1 MRTFLLL
8 IFFVS
13 LTITSR
19 AQQVSGY
26 VKDEQGKG
34 LDGVSVI
41 LKKIKD
47 SAIVKISVTNTA
59 GKYEYAS
66 IADGGYFINVVHI
79 GFAPANSSGFSMQG
93 NNITVPDLLLRGNTK
108 ALGEVVVSS
117 KKPMIEVKADK
128 IVMNVEGSVNAVG
141 QNALELLRKSPGVLV
156 DKDDNLSLSGKN
168 GVQVYIDGR
177 KTPIAGKDLAEYLKT
192 IQSTDIE
199 AIEIISNPSAKYDA
213 AGNAGIINIRLKK
226 NKAFGTNGSV
236 SAGYNVGVY
245 PKYNGSLALNHR
257 NKSINV
263 FGNYTYN
270 RSLNEMNFNLYRRQL
285 DTLFDQNSVFTS
297 KTNSHTFKTG
307 LDYFI
312 NKRSTLGLMVNGN
325 FSENTAQT
333 YSNTPILYIPSGQV
347 NRILSANNR
356 TEAQQNNSNL
366 NLNYHYTD
374 TSGHDLAMDA
384 DYGTYRIKSDQLQ
397 PNIYLTATGGTVLYS
412 NIFNMIAPTDIDI
425 ASLKADYEQNF
436 QKGKLGLGGKIAHV
450 TSDNDFTQY
459 RVFTT
464 GKTYDTLRSN
474 HFKYKETISAG
485 YVNYNRSMKGITIQA
500 GLRVEN
506 TNTIGTSNGYR
517 ASGASMVVYDS
528 SFTRNYTDLF
538 PSAAITFNK
547 DPMKQWTFTYSRRID
562 RPAYQD
568 LNPFENKL
576 DEYTFQKGN
585 TQLRPQYTN
594 SFGATYMYKYRLT
607 TTLNYSHVNDV
618 FTQLVDTAERSKAF
632 ITKKN
637 LATQDIISLNMS
649 YPFQKKWYSLFAN
662 LNTYYSMYKADF
674 GTGRKINLN
683 VFAVSLF
690 AQQSFTL
697 GKGWTAETSGF
708 YNSPSVFQ
716 GTFQTNTIWS
726 VDAGIQKTILKN
738 KGNLKVSVSDIFH
751 TLQFTATS
759 DFAGQYIS
767 VNGAFESRMLKVAF
781 SYRFG
786 SNTVKAARQRTSGAD
801 DETKRVNSG
810 GGLIKSN

>member
-8 IFFVS
+8 ISFVS
-13 LTITSR
+13 LTIASR
-19 AQQVSGY
+19 AQQVSGL
-26 VKDEQGKG
+26 VKDEQGKA

-47 SAIVKISVTNTA
+47 SAIVKISVTNAA

-66 IADGGYFINVVHI
+66 VPDGNYFVNVVHI
-79 GFAPANSSGFSMQG
+79 GFAPANSASFTVQG

-168 GVQVYIDGR
+168 GVQVYIDNR

-199 AIEIISNPSAKYDA
+199 SIEIISNPSAKYDA

-236 SAGYNVGVY
+236 STGYNIGVY

-270 RSLNEMNFNLYRRQL
+270 HSLSEVNFNLYRTQL
-285 DTLFDQNSVFTS
+285 DTLFDQKSTFTS
-297 KTNSHTFKTG
+297 TSNSHTFKTG

-312 NKRSTLGLMVNGN
+312 NRKSTLGVMVNGN
-325 FSENTAQT
+325 FSDNTAQT
-333 YSNTPILYIPSGQV
+333 YSNTPISYIPTGQV

-356 TEAQQNNSNL
+356 TEAQQHNNNI

-374 TSGHDLAMDA
+374 TSGHDLAMDG

-397 PNIYLTATGGTVLYS
+397 PNVYLSANGATVLYS
-412 NIFNMIAPTDIDI
+412 NIFNMLAPTDIDI
-425 ASLKADYEQNF
+425 ASFKTDYEQNF

-450 TSDNDFTQY
+450 LSDNDFTQY
-459 RVFTT
+459 RVFNT

-474 HFKYKETISAG
+474 HFKYKETISAA
-485 YVNYNRSMKGITIQA
+485 YANYNRALKGITIQA
-500 GLRVEN
+500 GLRMEH
-506 TNTIGTSNGYR
+506 TNTTGTSNGYR
-517 ASGASMVVYDS
+517 SSGGALVVYDS
-528 SFTRNYTDLF
+528 SFTRSYTNLF

-607 TTLNYSHVNDV
+607 TTLNYSHVTDV

-649 YPFQKKWYSLFAN
+649 YPFQKKWYSVFAN

-683 VFAVSLF
+683 VFAISLF

-716 GTFQTNTIWS
+716 GTFKTQTIWS
-726 VDAGIQKTILKN
+726 IDAGIQKTVLKN
-738 KGNLKVSVSDIFH
+738 QGNLKVSVSDIFH

-759 DFAGQYIS
+759 DFAGQFIRA
-767 VNGAFESRMLKVAF
+767 NGAFESRMLKIAF